1 MTGTALDVDDLLAA
15 LDGGDSGDDVVRNA
29 GGSWITRADLDVR
42 AMATLMRD
50 REVRLITLT
59 ARPDPDGGYRLIYHW
74 DTGDAVLNVA
84 TTVPTGAQAP
94 TIADLI
100 PGADWAER
108 EIRDYYDLDF
118 TGRSG
123 TPTLMLRPG
132 DPVGMFARTSDVGRD
147 VDPASTARMLA
158 ESESESGQ
166 AGASEEGEPK

>member
-1 MTGTALDVDDLLAA
+1 MTGTALDVDGLLAA
-15 LDGGDSGDDVVRNA
+15 LDGEGEGSVRNA
-29 GGSWITRADLDVR
+29 GGYWITRVDLDVR
-42 AMATLMRD
+42 TMATVMGE

-59 ARPDPDGGYRLIYHW
+59 ARPDPEGGYRLIYHW
-74 DTGDAVLNVA
+74 DTGDTVLNIA

-132 DPVGMFARTSDVGRD
+132 DPAGMFARTSEVGRD
-147 VDPASTARMLA
+147 ADPASTARMLA
-158 ESESESGQ
+158 ESGQ
-166 AGASEEGEPK
+166 AGARQEGEPK